1 MTLHSSKQEFRVYD
15 KPEPEV
21 GQEMGATVWQG
32 LEDSTSLC
40 NALKIVVAIYN
51 TT

>member
-21 GQEMGATVWQG
+21 GQEMEQLSGKVWKIQHHYATH
-32 LEDSTSLC
+32 S
-40 NALKIVVAIYN
+40 K
-51 TT
+51 